1 MRSSI
6 QHVSDACHP
15 SICLL
20 LRLLALQE
28 SETALHMACREKKLE
43 LSKWLTEQ
51 MSREAALG
59 LNQVRKSDRW
69 MDGWLADEW

>member
-1 MRSSI
+1 MRSLTSVVI
-6 QHVSDACHP
+6 CHL
-15 SICLL
+15 SLCLL

-28 SETALHMACREKKLE
+28 GETALHMACREKKLE
-43 LSKWLTEQ
+43 LSKWLIEK

-69 MDGWLADEW
+69 MGRWVGYWAS